1 MTDKQRTKQA
11 MAELADFAD
20 FPFPSSKPARS
31 THSQWRQSGGTL
43 ADMQSSYTLHT
54 APPIPLPDK
63 PRDIAFPVDALGPI
77 LGRAAKEIAYHVQ
90 APLGLAGQSV
100 LAAASLVSQCHIDV
114 ARGNIGSGPVSLFFL
129 SVAESGDRKSATD
142 RLALKPVR
150 DFEARRHAEVE
161 DERKRF
167 RANQAAWDL
176 RYSAAVSAAKSK
188 DGAVFSQSGEQQL
201 AATLLELEYDKP
213 TPPPQPSI
221 TFQEPTSE
229 GIWRHFQQSL
239 PSAGLFSDEAV
250 TFFHGHG
257 MTAEAKGR
265 MIGSLSQLW
274 DGSRLQRTRAAIG
287 ESGDMVSLRLS
298 AHLMIQPV
306 VATSVLADPLMLGQ
320 GFLARFLICQEKSI
334 AGTRFLSNR
343 DPSVHAADD
352 PHINKYWQRVDE
364 ILQMLIKRDEATG
377 GLILETMEISGDSY
391 EAWATLH
398 DGIESQLQ
406 PNGLFIDIKSF
417 ASKAAENAARIAAV
431 MAFVEGSQI
440 TTNHIVRA
448 GKLMSYYLESMAIT
462 TGEAS
467 HDKDEIMARE
477 LLEHIKSRGGTV
489 DAQSFKSFPRP
500 MRKAKVARRLLE
512 YLHQSGYL
520 KTEIGLGNRAVRWE
534 VLE

>member
-1 MTDKQRTKQA
+1 MTEKRRSDLA

-20 FPFPSSKPARS
+20 LPFPSHIPSGSRI
-31 THSQWRQSGGTL
+31 SQWRKSGGNL
-43 ADMQSSYTLHT
+43 AEMPRPHALLNGPQL
-54 APPIPLPDK
+54 PLPDK
-63 PRDIAFPVDALGPI
+63 PRDIEFPIDALGPI
-77 LGRAAKEIAYHVQ
+77 LGSAAKAIAYHVQ
-90 APLGLAGQSV
+90 TPLGLAGQSV
-100 LAAASLVSQCHIDV
+100 LAAASLVSQSHIDV
-114 ARGNIGSGPVSLFFL
+114 ARGHIGKGPVSLFVL

-150 DFEARRHAEVE
+150 DFEAMRHSEVE

-167 RANQAAWDL
+167 RANQTAWEL

-188 DGAVFSQSGEQQL
+188 EGAVFSQSGEQQL
-201 AATLLELEYDKP
+201 AAKLLELEYDKP
-213 TPPPQPSI
+213 SPPPQPSI
-221 TFQEPTSE
+221 TFKEPTSE

-239 PSAGLFSDEAV
+239 PGAGLFSDEAV

-274 DGSRLQRTRAAIG
+274 DGSTLQRTRAAIG
-287 ESGDMVSLRLS
+287 ESGDMLHRRLCC
-298 AHLMIQPV
+298 HLMIQPV
-306 VATSVLADPLMLGQ
+306 VAASVLADPLLLGQ
-320 GFLARFLICQEKSI
+320 GFIARFLVCQEKSI
-334 AGTRFLSNR
+334 AGSRFLSNR
-343 DPSVHAADD
+343 DPSEHAEDD
-352 PHINKYWQRVDE
+352 PSINRYWQRMDE
-364 ILQMLIKRDEATG
+364 ILRMPVKRDETTG
-377 GLILETMEISGDSY
+377 GLILETMQISGESY

-406 PNGLFIDIKSF
+406 PNGLFVDIKPF

-431 MAFVEGSQI
+431 MAFVEGLQI
-440 TTNHIVRA
+440 TTDHIVRA

-462 TGEAS
+462 TDEAS